1 MCTYALAEVFVVVPL
16 WQRECLGMYEMSAGH
31 HVCKKML
38 LADAVLVVL
47 AASEG
52 VHRPSAGRLRWSLQ
66 EIEDSYHEPIAGHA
80 DGNVGVIPYVTGSL
94 SVQTSEALI
103 SVSRLDC
110 MPSTS
115 RL

>member
-1 MCTYALAEVFVVVPL
+1 MKCRLDTMCA
-16 WQRECLGMYEMSAGH
+16 RRCS
-31 HVCKKML
+31 
-38 LADAVLVVL
+38 
-47 AASEG
+47 SEG